1 MIENGEKS
9 NKDKNSSHGRGRRN
23 PADPEHKWARG
34 FHCPQWHPESP
45 PTAVTH
51 AGATPW
57 LQSFGALGMLIR
69 HGFKSLSP
77 RVFVVLTLILGT
89 CCSPRC
95 SAYSVLTHEA
105 IIDAAWKESIVPVL
119 LKRFPDATPEQ
130 LLQAHAYAYGG
141 AIVQDMG
148 YYPFGNSYF
157 SDLAHYVRS
166 GYFVLALIE
175 ESRDLNEYA
184 FALGTLA
191 HYAADA
197 SGHPLATNRAVA
209 MMYPNLAKKYGPI
222 VTYEEK
228 PSAHM
233 KVEFGFDVD
242 QVAEGNYAPK
252 AYHDFIGF
260 EVSKPVLE
268 RAFAKT
274 YSVDM
279 SSIIFSVDLAIGSYH
294 HAVSTVIP
302 RSTKVAWH
310 LKRREIQNGHPSET
324 KTKFIYNISN
334 SGYRKEW
341 GDGYEKPG
349 FFARFKAFLLRL
361 VPKIGPFSAF
371 AFHPPPPAVE
381 QIYMHSFNE
390 SLDHYRLLLLA
401 EGEGRLQ
408 LPNDNLDTGGL
419 TGPAA
424 YRLTDETYAKLL
436 GMISGKRISEPL
448 REDILSYFA
457 DLERDFAT
465 KKYPKA
471 WQKVLTD
478 LEKLKAQPI
487 AGEHQGNVGKTVEI
501 GEATCPGL

>member
-1 MIENGEKS
+1 MVPRVPTYYGNTRW
-9 NKDKNSSHGRGRRN
+9 DYPRLQ
-23 PADPEHKWARG
+23 G
-34 FHCPQWHPESP
+34 FG
-45 PTAVTH
+45 T
-51 AGATPW
+51 
-57 LQSFGALGMLIR
+57 FGMLIC
-69 HGFKSLSP
+69 HGFKSRSL
-77 RVFVVLTLILGT
+77 RVFVVLTLLLGT

-95 SAYSVLTHEA
+95 SGYSVLTHEA

-141 AIVQDMG
+141 AIIQDMG

-184 FALGTLA
+184 FALGALA

-209 MMYPNLAKKYGPI
+209 MMYPDLAKKYGPI

-274 YSVDM
+274 YSVNM
-279 SSIIFSVDLAIGSYH
+279 SSIFFSVDLAIGSYR

-341 GDGYEKPG
+341 GDVYEKPG

-408 LPNDNLDTGGL
+408 LPNNNLDTGGL

-424 YRLTDETYAKLL
+424 YRLTDQTYAKLL
-436 GMISGKRISEPL
+436 GMISGKAISEPL
-448 REDILSYFA
+448 RGDILSYYA
-457 DLERDFAT
+457 NLERDFAT
-465 KKYPKA
+465 KKDPKA
-471 WQKVLTD
+471 WQKVLSD
-478 LEKLKAQPI
+478 LEKLKAQPV
-487 AGEHQGNVGKTVEI
+487 AGEHQEHVARTGEI
-501 GEATCPGL
+501 GESTGPAL